1 MGKNRKIYLL
11 RHARVEID
19 EPRCIG
25 ITDIPLSDEGKR
37 QAKKIA
43 EWIERLGVRGI
54 YSSPLRRCM
63 ETAEIITER
72 LELEKSE
79 IQIRRDLHEVDA
91 GKWENRKFSELKK
104 SREYEERGKNIGY
117 YILPGGESF
126 AQGGERFG
134 KCLTEIRKE
143 TDEVRGDILVVAH
156 AGVIRA
162 YLCQLLGKSINE
174 VFEISQP
181 YVGITIL
188 EEKEDKTLLV
198 KEIGFLPSSY
208 MDQKEIK
215 RIYGLC
221 QTPENVIQHMTA
233 VAAYMERIRKKIEA
247 FVVQDISEEHPWY
260 LQEENWKTLKKA
272 ALLHDIARTR
282 AHHAKEG
289 ADILE
294 REGYKEL
301 ADLVRYHNAAGK
313 SAGDSEKNSQKIPS
327 MTDVLFYADKRVKDT
342 RIVSVDERFEASYE
356 KCKSK
361 EAKEKH
367 HRLYLKTMEIERQLE
382 ELTGG
387 KLL

>member
-25 ITDIPLSDEGKR
+25 ITDIMLSDEGKR

-43 EWIERLGVRGI
+43 EWVERLGVRKI
-54 YSSPLRRCM
+54 YSSPLSRCM
-63 ETAEIITER
+63 ETAGIIAEKLN
-72 LELEKSE
+72 LEESE
-79 IQIRRDLHEVDA
+79 IQICRELHEVNA
-91 GKWENRKFSELKK
+91 GKWENRRFSELKK
-104 SREYEERGKNIGY
+104 TREYEERGKNIGY
-117 YILPGGESF
+117 YVLPGGESC
-126 AQGGERFG
+126 AQGGVRLG
-134 KCLTEIRKE
+134 KCLEQIRNGTEE
-143 TDEVRGDILVVAH
+143 DILVVTH

-162 YLCQLLGKSINE
+162 YLCELLGRSANE
-174 VFEISQP
+174 VFGISQP

-215 RIYGLC
+215 RVYGLC

-233 VAAYMERIRKKIEA
+233 VAAYMERIRKKIEV

-301 ADLVRYHNAAGK
+301 ADLVRYHNAVGK